1 MYKEL
6 IITSKKAR
14 VRKSCY
20 PCILRVRHQFSD
32 SALSVKANTRVLT
45 VRRYLQRANMITSL
59 RQFLYKYQIHEHR
72 VKARIGS
79 ATPPA
84 GQVPLKSYFKL
95 STNCTNVVIR
105 QVKIIIIIIIIIV
118 VIIIIKYSIIIIII
132 IVIIVF
138 QLKQWICPG
147 SILLA
152 KIHNCRKRNNW
163 EKIICE
169 NHLQISQKSQE

>member
-1 MYKEL
+1 
-6 IITSKKAR
+6 
-14 VRKSCY
+14 
-20 PCILRVRHQFSD
+20 
-32 SALSVKANTRVLT
+32 
-45 VRRYLQRANMITSL
+45 MITSL

-138 QLKQWICPG
+138 QHKQSARVAELI
-147 SILLA
+147 
-152 KIHNCRKRNNW
+152 
-163 EKIICE
+163 
-169 NHLQISQKSQE
+169 

>member
-1 MYKEL
+1 
-6 IITSKKAR
+6 
-14 VRKSCY
+14 
-20 PCILRVRHQFSD
+20 
-32 SALSVKANTRVLT
+32 
-45 VRRYLQRANMITSL
+45 MITSL

-132 IVIIVF
+132 IIVIIVF
-138 QLKQWICPG
+138 QLKQWIFPG

-152 KIHNCRKRNNW
+152 KIHNCHKRNNW

>member
-1 MYKEL
+1 
-6 IITSKKAR
+6 
-14 VRKSCY
+14 
-20 PCILRVRHQFSD
+20 
-32 SALSVKANTRVLT
+32 
-45 VRRYLQRANMITSL
+45 MITSL

-105 QVKIIIIIIIIIV
+105 QVKIIIIIIIIIII
-118 VIIIIKYSIIIIII
+118 VIITIKYSIIIIIIII

-138 QLKQWICPG
+138 QLKQWIFPG